1 MYTYEKKKKK
11 TVLKLISLH
20 FVYFQHSQVGLCAK
34 GDSGPNLMYQQE
46 P

>member
-1 MYTYEKKKKK
+1 MKKKKT